1 VTTAPTGQQRQPT
14 PRGTTSPSGVVT
26 AGLADRLVE
35 LRRELRRAV
44 RAGTAAGP
52 VLLPVA
58 QVEVLQA
65 VAELVAAAGP
75 PRVRDVAATLSLADN
90 TVSGLVAELV
100 RQGLL
105 ARSVDPSD
113 ERAAHLTLTGPGD
126 RRLREWAHAHSDVL
140 LAGLAALGAEA
151 DLRDATDA
159 VDQLVLILR
168 AARGRPCSPQG
179 PLPTAR
185 T

>member
-1 VTTAPTGQQRQPT
+1 MTATGTGRQPQ
-14 PRGTTSPSGVVT
+14 PVPKEPGTHRSGRTQTGAAT

-44 RAGTAAGP
+44 RAATASEGL

-65 VAELVAAAGP
+65 VSELTDAAGP
-75 PRVRDVAATLSLADN
+75 PRVRQVAAALSLADN

-100 RQGLL
+100 RRGLL

-113 ERAAHLTLTGPGD
+113 ERAAHLTVTGSGH
-126 RRLREWAHAHSDVL
+126 RQLRAWAQAHARVL
-140 LAGLAALGAEA
+140 AAGLATLGADA
-151 DLRDATDA
+151 DIAAATEA
-159 VDQLVLILR
+159 VDLLVLILR
-168 AARGRPCSPQG
+168 AASELDITEPG
-179 PLPTAR
+179 
-185 T
+185 